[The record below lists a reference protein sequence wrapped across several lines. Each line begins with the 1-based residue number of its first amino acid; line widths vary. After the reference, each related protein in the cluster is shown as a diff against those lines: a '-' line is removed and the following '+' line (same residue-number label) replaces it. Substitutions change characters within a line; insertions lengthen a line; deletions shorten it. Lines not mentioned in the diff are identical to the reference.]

1 MDKKEKTNGSKSFMF
16 YPDLTDPH
24 FYEKIYLK
32 KEFRDYEQIE
42 QPDYSSPQVQSGDI
56 YSKHSKYAGIKLT
69 PFQSFVRNYINPDT
83 PYNGILVFHGV
94 GVGKTCAAI
103 SIAEGFKQTL
113 RNFNK
118 KILILS
124 NLHENFRKTIFDFKR
139 EAKKKS
145 PEEIVQCTGS
155 TYQLGRES
163 SYLTQSQKVKE
174 IKKIIKS
181 YYQFFGYTQFA
192 NYIVNHTGGWDGSEE
207 QISEQ
212 IKKYISKEFDDRVII
227 IDEIQNIKTDKK
239 KEYTRMVQPIL
250 EAIVKYAK
258 NVKLVLMSATPMY
271 DRPDEIIFYINLLLA
286 NDGRPKLDKNKI
298 FNPKNGNL
306 LPGAEDTLR
315 DLFRGYVSFVRG
327 EKPFV
332 FPFRF
337 YPPNAIV
344 PKMNFTMSG
353 LRIEDNKK
361 MKYTP
366 IVPCPMKSVQENTYI
381 YYFNKKVKEGK
392 VKKEYDDRNL
402 AAEEEEEIENLESF
416 TDNEGVDYEGKDNGE
431 KDNNGKEKNN
441 DSNKKQPKGKKEK
454 KSMVGKKKVSNNS
467 ELIVKPLNK
476 VQNFHLNENELKGMS
491 VLNDLIKISNIV
503 FPVADY
509 NNKNENV
516 ISPIGSFAKSAI
528 DTEVDNGMGGYY
540 RTTKLIGGR
549 KKIKYCYQSHA
560 IFNKDTAKECP
571 FADEQYL
578 GDFSTKFNDVLQTI
592 KKSKGLIFVYS
603 QFIEWGALPFALM
616 LEQNGFDRECTD
628 GEEDLLDYHANK
640 LKKGGKRR
648 QICYWCS
655 QEASA
660 AVHHD
665 EHLKDFHTFR
675 RAKYILYFGE
685 TKDIIKITRDK
696 AVDKFCSPNNM
707 RGEEI
712 KVFIGTKAVSEGLDF
727 SRVRQ
732 IHILDP
738 WYNLS
743 RHEQII
749 GRGIRFKS
757 HIELKKEERNVEIFQ
772 YAAILDLSSKS
783 RKGPVLRLG
792 KLNIEDNSKA
802 KKKDQDDS
810 KKKVVKRKSKKKLL
824 EEGKQIDMFIRETVD
839 LKNYRIA
846 ENKDVI
852 IKKINRVLK
861 EAAVDCILFKNSNII
876 DDNMKVK
883 QITASGREIMT
894 PIGDKNFTSMCD
906 YQDCNFKCAWEPNPR
921 DKYPINTDTYNI
933 RFAASDID
941 NAKAHIK
948 NLFRQNPVY
957 HLQFIEQSVKKEYPT
972 IDSIFIF
979 TALEQ
984 MLENKNEIILDKF
997 SRKGYIIYRGD
1008 YYVYQPFDV
1017 EREDLPIIYRE
1028 DPLDNKPK
1036 YIDLENIEV
1045 DYKNES
1051 EKSRYKKDDKS
1062 EKTTKEKDNK
1072 NERNIFEYFMRT
1084 IDSNWNTHKNILY
1097 GISQKEPDVEHKKFY
1112 FMALVGMN
1120 YRKLNHEQEV
1130 NILKSVLKLYNNY
1143 EKTDI
1148 ITEQHLKWF
1157 VDYIN
1162 NKNMLIDYYKDI
1174 QHSKS
1179 SKKHLFVGFIVNK
1192 HYFISSELNTGENIS
1207 TINTKSMRFVPCSR
1221 ELIARIKSIKHEKHH
1236 GSHKS
1241 EKFNNIYGFVE
1252 NDVMKDK
1259 KKFKIVNK
1267 SDEEEVYTKVGK
1279 KSKSSIYTGRE
1290 CKTMQFQKLIQ
1301 IRDELK
1307 MIRFEGQP
1315 KIDFV
1320 CQDIEI
1326 FLRYKNY
1333 LADGKLIYFK
1343 NP

>member
-1 MDKKEKTNGSKSFMF
+1 MDKKEKNNDSKSFMF

-32 KEFRDYEQIE
+32 KEFRDYEQIDA
-42 QPDYSSPQVQSGDI
+42 PNYSSSKVQSGDI
-56 YSKHSKYAGIKLT
+56 YSKYAGIKLT
-69 PFQSFVRNYINPDT
+69 PFQSFVKNYVNPDT
-83 PYNGILVFHGV
+83 PYNGILIFHGV

-124 NLHENFRKTIFDFKR
+124 NLHENFRKTIFDFKK
-139 EAKKKS
+139 EARKKS
-145 PEEIVQCTGS
+145 PEDIVQCTGN

-163 SYLTQSQKVKE
+163 SYLTHSQKVKE

-192 NYIVNHTGGWDGSEE
+192 NYIMNHTGGWNGNED
-207 QISEQ
+207 QVSEQ
-212 IKKYISKEFDDRVII
+212 VKKYISKEFDDRVII

-250 EAIVKYAK
+250 ETIVKYAK

-271 DRPDEIIFYINLLLA
+271 DRPDEIIFYINLLLV
-286 NDGRPKLDKNKI
+286 NDGRPKLDKNEI
-298 FNPKNGNL
+298 FHPKTGNL
-306 LPGAEDTLR
+306 QPGAEDKLR

-327 EKPFV
+327 EKPFI

-337 YPPNAIV
+337 YPPNAVV

-353 LRIEDNKK
+353 LRIDDNKK

-366 IVPCPMKSVQENTYI
+366 IVPCQMKSVQENTYI
-381 YYFNKKVKEGK
+381 YYFNKKIKEGK
-392 VKKEYDDRNL
+392 VKKEFDDRNL
-402 AAEEEEEIENLESF
+402 AVEEEEEIENLEDF
-416 TDNEGVDYEGKDNGE
+416 TDNNQNEN
-431 KDNNGKEKNN
+431 
-441 DSNKKQPKGKKEK
+441 NKKDVKSKK
-454 KSMVGKKKVSNNS
+454 KSSSNNK
-467 ELIVKPLNK
+467 LVVKPLNK
-476 VQNFHLNENELKGMS
+476 SEDIRLNENELKGMS

-503 FPVADY
+503 FPVADT

-516 ISPIGSFAKSAI
+516 ISPIGSFSKSAI

-560 IFNKDTAKECP
+560 IFNKDTTKECP
-571 FADEQYL
+571 FADEEYL
-578 GDFSTKFNDVLQTI
+578 GDFSAKFYDVLQTI

-648 QICYWCS
+648 QICYLCS
-655 QEASA
+655 KEASDP
-660 AVHHD
+660 VHHN

-696 AVDKFCSPNNM
+696 AVDKFCGPNNL

-772 YAAILDLSSKS
+772 YAAVLDPESKS
-783 RKGPVLRLG
+783 RPKHKLRLG
-792 KLNIEDNSKA
+792 KMNIEKA
-802 KKKDQDDS
+802 KEDKGS
-810 KKKVVKRKSKKKLL
+810 KLLRKRKSKKQLL
-824 EEGKQIDMFIRETVD
+824 EEGKEIDMFIRETVD

-852 IKKINRVLK
+852 IKRINRVLK

-894 PIGDKNFTSMCD
+894 PIGDKPMTSMCD
-906 YQDCNFKCAWEPNPR
+906 YQGCDYKCAWEPNPR
-921 DKYPINTDTYNI
+921 EKYPVNTDTYNI
-933 RFAASDID
+933 RFATSDID

-948 NLFRQNPVY
+948 NMFRQNPVY
-957 HLQFIEQSVKKEYPT
+957 HLQFIEQSVKSEYPT
-972 IDSIFIF
+972 IDSIFIY

-984 MLENKNEIILDKF
+984 MLENKNEVILDKF

-1008 YYVYQPFDV
+1008 YYVYQPFDI
-1017 EREDLPIIYRE
+1017 ERENLPIIYRE

-1036 YIDLENIEV
+1036 YIDLENIDV
-1045 DYKNES
+1045 DYKNE
-1051 EKSRYKKDDKS
+1051 
-1062 EKTTKEKDNK
+1062 KTTTDKKKEEKKSVKNDEEVLQTFLKAVEKDL
-1072 NERNIFEYFMRT
+1072 YV
-1084 IDSNWNTHKNILY
+1084 HKNILY
-1097 GISQKEPDVEHKKFY
+1097 GTSQKEPSLEHKKLFY
-1112 FMALVGMN
+1112 ISVIGMN
-1120 YRKLNHEQEV
+1120 IRKLEQDSE
-1130 NILKSVLKLYNNY
+1130 ISLFKSLLRLYNDDKKTNLLSVQNLGWIMDY
-1143 EKTDI
+1143 LKEKN
-1148 ITEQHLKWF
+1148 LL
-1157 VDYIN
+1157 V
-1162 NKNMLIDYYKDI
+1162 DYYKNI
-1174 QHSKS
+1174 QPSKS
-1179 SKKHLFVGFIVNK
+1179 SKKHLFVGFIISNQI
-1192 HYFISSELNTGENIS
+1192 YISSELNTGGNVNSIDIS
-1207 TINTKSMRFVPCSR
+1207 SMRFVPCAK
-1221 ELIARIKSIKHEKHH
+1221 ELASKIESIRKNSIEHMKHVKN
-1236 GSHKS
+1236 
-1241 EKFNNIYGFVE
+1241 KFNNIYGFIE
-1252 NDVMKDK
+1252 IDQKKNK

-1279 KSKSSIYTGRE
+1279 KSKSAIYTGRE
-1290 CKTMQFQKLIQ
+1290 CKTIQYQKLIQ

-1315 KIDFV
+1315 KIDFI

-1326 FLRYKNY
+1326 YLRYHNY
-1333 LADGKLIYFK
+1333 LSDGKIIYFK